1 MLATL
6 VAGIVVIV
14 WGTKAK
20 GWYFAELSA
29 VFLLMGL
36 VSGFIMGWGPN
47 EIAEKVA
54 KSFSEIAVACMMIGI
69 ARGILVV
76 LQAGHII
83 DTIVYY
89 LSIPLSQ
96 LPGAISAVAM
106 FLVQTGINFFIPSD
120 YGAPGRPDWHL
131 QTVGRTGIPV
141 WRRPFQYHLAYI
153 DDANHL
159 RYCRCQD

>member
-1 MLATL
+1 
-6 VAGIVVIV
+6 
-14 WGTKAK
+14 
-20 GWYFAELSA
+20 
-29 VFLLMGL
+29 MGL

-89 LSIPLSQ
+89 LSIPLSK

-106 FLVQTGINFFIPSD
+106 FLVQTGINFFIPS
-120 YGAPGRPDWHL
+120 GSGQAVTSMPIMAPLADL
-131 QTVGRTGIPV
+131 IGISRQSAVLAFQFGDGLSNIICGIAGVKIEKWWKWFVPV
-141 WRRPFQYHLAYI
+141 FIVLVLTQSILMAVSVVIW
-153 DDANHL
+153 
-159 RYCRCQD
+159 